1 MGEPVLSPAELSAL
15 LTPDEPKRGGRQVID
30 HDLTRASR
38 VAGEL
43 LRQLSRLHQSLTLRL
58 GAALGRQLR
67 LDITVNAGGVTEQS
81 FAAYRSSLGD
91 GAAMHVLALK
101 PTGET
106 GLLVL
111 DGLFFA
117 GCLDRLL
124 GGVGRAPTAPKP
136 ITDLDRDMM
145 ETVISTILTTWSAV
159 WKDVLTI
166 EAELVRVV
174 SDPAELEDLP
184 SAESVLTMDVRV
196 SGPGSF
202 SGGSLAIT
210 VPLVALEDAL
220 VKLGK
225 PPRFAAPR
233 RPQTADQRQFLERGL
248 GGSDLPLVVT
258 LGTTTLTLAEVL
270 ALQAGDV
277 LVLDQSPSDPM
288 VGTVGGKV
296 RLLAKPGRVGRRLA
310 VVVHKT
316 LAATPHPSAA
326 PAASSSPSPTPSP
339 TPSGASARAAEPSP
353 RPAAGKEATHG
364 R

>member
-15 LTPDEPKRGGRQVID
+15 LTPDEPKKGGRQVVE

-43 LRQLSRLHQSLTLRL
+43 LRQLSRLHQSLALRL
-58 GAALGRQLR
+58 ATALSRQLR

-81 FAAYRSSLGD
+81 FAAYRSSLGE
-91 GAAMHVLALK
+91 GAAMHVLALQ

-111 DGLFFA
+111 DGPFFA

-124 GGVGRAPTAPKP
+124 GGIGRAPNAPKP

-145 ETVISTILTTWSAV
+145 ETVISTILSTWAGV

-166 EAELVRVV
+166 EAEMVRVV

-196 SGPGSF
+196 SGPSTF

-233 RPQTADQRQFLERGL
+233 RPQTADQRQYLERGL

-288 VGTVGGKV
+288 VGTVGGKA

-316 LAATPHPSAA
+316 LAATSHP
-326 PAASSSPSPTPSP
+326 PAASASASLPASSPTSTPP
-339 TPSGASARAAEPSP
+339 GTRAAEPNP
-353 RPAAGKEATHG
+353 RPTAGKEASHG